1 MDKYFIC
8 LANSYKRNGRCIA
21 GVEVTISQDYHW
33 KIVRNNDGSPHWVR
47 PIDQHTEYGEVLEGE
62 ARYIPL
68 LSVVRLSEVIPCPH
82 ESHSEDVNYMHMI
95 AIGMIKNNREVLEQ
109 LSDNV
114 HYEVFYTKELAISPE
129 VYAKGNYSLM
139 MIHPENI
146 QFQEDLTKN
155 RARYRM
161 LFTYHGTNYD
171 FSITDPVFYEQTALQ
186 PQLLSSLK
194 DVYLTLSIGL
204 EYEGRHHKLI
214 AGLIIPSDMSTH
226 DNPFEIIHTGQLQEK
241 KVCPFTKKEL
251 SGYKRAFV
259 VPGQEGL
266 SVCIKNK
273 DGGDYFIK
281 LDFGITVEPWK
292 RINLR
297 RTQIVTYSDSM
308 GKEIKRLR
316 TTIPS
321 KSEQYNNETKKR
333 YNRICFMK
341 TFWYFR
347 RFLLKTFA

>member
-21 GVEVTISQDYHW
+21 GVEVTISQDNHW
-33 KIVRNNDGSPHWVR
+33 KIVRNNDGSPRWIR

-62 ARYIPL
+62 ARHIPL
-68 LSVVRLSEVIPCPH
+68 LSFVKLSEVVPCPH
-82 ESHSEDVNYMHMI
+82 ESHSEDVNYQQMTT
-95 AIGMIKNNREVLEQ
+95 IGMIHSNREVLEH

-114 HYEVFYTKELAISPE
+114 HFEVFYTTELAISPE
-129 VYAKGNYSLM
+129 TYAMGNYSLM

-161 LFTYHGTNYD
+161 LFSYHGTNYD
-171 FSITDPVFYEQTALQ
+171 FSITDPVFYEQIAIQ
-186 PQLLSSLK
+186 PELLNSLT
-194 DVYLTLSIGL
+194 DIYLTLSIGL
-204 EYEGRHHKLI
+204 EYDGRHHKLI
-214 AGLIIPSDMSTH
+214 AGLIIPSDISTH
-226 DNPFEIIHTGQLQEK
+226 DNSFEIIHTGRLQEK
-241 KVCPFTKKEL
+241 KLCPFTKKEL
-251 SGYKRAFV
+251 SNYKKAFV
-259 VPGQEGL
+259 VPSQEGL
-266 SVCIKNK
+266 SVCIKKK
-273 DGGDYFIK
+273 DGREYFIM
-281 LDFGITVEPWK
+281 LDFGITIEPWK

-297 RTQIVTYSDSM
+297 KTQIVTYSDSM

>member
-21 GVEVTISQDYHW
+21 GVEVTIHDNHW
-33 KIVRNNDGSPHWVR
+33 KIVRNDDGSPHWIR
-47 PIDQHTEYGEVLEGE
+47 PIDRHTEYGEILEGE

-68 LSVVRLSEVIPCPH
+68 LSVVKLSEVEPCPH
-82 ESHSEDVNYMHMI
+82 ESHSEDVNSMQMMV
-95 AIGMIKNNREVLEQ
+95 IGMISRNREVLEQ

-114 HYEVFYTKELAISPE
+114 HFEVFYTPELAISPE
-129 VYAKGNYSLM
+129 IYAKGNYSLM

-161 LFTYHGTNYD
+161 LFSYHGTNYD
-171 FSITDPVFYEQTALQ
+171 FSITDPIFYEKMALQ
-186 PQLLSSLK
+186 PNILTSLT

-214 AGLIIPSDMSTH
+214 AGVIFPSDTSSH
-226 DNPFEIIHTGQLQEK
+226 ENPYEIIHTERLQEK

-251 SGYKRAFV
+251 SDYKKAFV
-259 VPGQEGL
+259 VPTQEGL
-266 SVCIKNK
+266 SVCIKKK
-273 DGGDYFIK
+273 DGGDYFIM
-281 LDFGITVEPWK
+281 LDFGITIEPWK

-297 RTQIVTYSDSM
+297 KTQIVTYSDSM

-316 TTIPS
+316 IIPS
-321 KSEQYNNETKKR
+321 KPSILIK
-333 YNRICFMK
+333 IMK
-341 TFWYFR
+341 VLHT
-347 RFLLKTFA
+347 

>member
-21 GVEVTISQDYHW
+21 GVEVTISQDNHW
-33 KIVRNNDGSPHWVR
+33 KIVRNDDSSPHWIR
-47 PIDQHTEYGEVLEGE
+47 PIDQHTEYGEILEGE

-68 LSVVRLSEVIPCPH
+68 LSIVKLSGVIPCPH
-82 ESHSEDVNYMHMI
+82 KSHSEDVNYMQMI
-95 AIGMIKNNREVLEQ
+95 VIGMISRNREVLEQ

-114 HYEVFYTKELAISPE
+114 HFEVFYTTELAISPE

-139 MIHPENI
+139 MIHPESI
-146 QFQEDLTKN
+146 QFLEDLTKK

-161 LFTYHGTNYD
+161 LFSYHGTNYD
-171 FSITDPVFYEQTALQ
+171 FSITDPIFYEKIALQ
-186 PQLLSSLK
+186 PDLLSTLT

-214 AGLIIPSDMSTH
+214 AGLMIPSDMSTP
-226 DNPFEIIHTGQLQEK
+226 DNPFEIIHTGRLQEK
-241 KVCPFTKKEL
+241 EVCPFTKKEL
-251 SGYKRAFV
+251 SNYKKAFV
-259 VPGQEGL
+259 VPSQEGL
-266 SVCIKNK
+266 SVCIKKK
-273 DGGDYFIK
+273 DGGEYFIM
-281 LDFGITVEPWK
+281 LDYGITIEPWK

-297 RTQIVTYSDSM
+297 KTQIVTYSDSM

-316 TTIPS
+316 TM
-321 KSEQYNNETKKR
+321 YETKKR

-347 RFLLKTFA
+347 SFLLKTFA

>member
-21 GVEVTISQDYHW
+21 GVEITISQDNHW
-33 KIVRNNDGSPHWVR
+33 KVVRNNDGSPHWIR

-62 ARYIPL
+62 ARHIPL
-68 LSVVRLSEVIPCPH
+68 LSVVKISEAVPCPH
-82 ESHSEDVNYMHMI
+82 ESHSEDVNYLQMTT
-95 AIGMIKNNREVLEQ
+95 IGMIHNYREVLEQ

-114 HYEVFYTKELAISPE
+114 HFEIFYTTELAISPE
-129 VYAKGNYSLM
+129 IYAKGNYSLM

-161 LFTYHGTNYD
+161 SFSYHGTNYD
-171 FSITDPVFYEQTALQ
+171 FSITDPVFYEQIALQ
-186 PQLLSSLK
+186 PELLNSLT
-194 DVYLTLSIGL
+194 DIYLTLSIGL

-214 AGLIIPSDMSTH
+214 AGVIIPSDMSTH
-226 DNPFEIIHTGQLQEK
+226 DNPFEIISTGRLQEK

-251 SGYKRAFV
+251 SVYKKAFV
-259 VPGQEGL
+259 VPSQEGL

-273 DGGDYFIK
+273 DGGEYFIM
-281 LDFGITVEPWK
+281 LDFGLTIDPWK
-292 RINLR
+292 KINLR
-297 RTQIVTYSDSM
+297 ETQIVTYSDLT

-316 TTIPS
+316 IIPS
-321 KSEQYNNETKKR
+321 KPSILMRIMKLLHIYNVIITKLH
-333 YNRICFMK
+333 I
-341 TFWYFR
+341 
-347 RFLLKTFA
+347 

>member
-21 GVEVTISQDYHW
+21 GVEVNISQDYHW
-33 KIVRNNDGSPHWVR
+33 KIVRNNDGSPHWIR
-47 PIDQHTEYGEVLEGE
+47 PIDQHTEYGEILEGE

-68 LSVVRLSEVIPCPH
+68 LSVVKLSEIIPCPH

-95 AIGMIKNNREVLEQ
+95 AIGMIKKNREVLEQ
-109 LSDNV
+109 LVDNV
-114 HYEVFYTKELAISPE
+114 HFDVFYTKELAISPE

-146 QFQEDLTKN
+146 QFQEDFTKN

-161 LFTYHGTNYD
+161 LFSYHGTNYD

-186 PQLLSSLK
+186 PKLLSSLK

-297 RTQIVTYSDSM
+297 RAQIVTYSDSM

-316 TTIPS
+316 ITFPS
-321 KSEQYNNETKKR
+321 KPSILM
-333 YNRICFMK
+333 RIMK
-341 TFWYFR
+341 
-347 RFLLKTFA
+347 LLQI

>member
-21 GVEVTISQDYHW
+21 GVEVTISQDKRW
-33 KIVRNNDGSPHWVR
+33 KIVRNNDGSPHWIR
-47 PIDQHTEYGEVLEGE
+47 PIDQHTEYGEILEGE

-68 LSVVRLSEVIPCPH
+68 LSVVKLSEVEPCPH
-82 ESHSEDVNYMHMI
+82 ESHSEDVNYMQMT
-95 AIGMIKNNREVLEQ
+95 AIGMINNNREVLEQ
-109 LSDNV
+109 LTDNV
-114 HYEVFYTKELAISPE
+114 HFEVFYTTELAISPE

-161 LFTYHGTNYD
+161 LFSYHGTYYD
-171 FSITDPVFYEQTALQ
+171 CSITDPVFYEKIALQ
-186 PQLLSSLK
+186 PDLLTSLT

-214 AGLIIPSDMSTH
+214 AGLIIPSDMSTP
-226 DNPFEIIHTGQLQEK
+226 DNPFEIIHTGRLQEK
-241 KVCPFTKKEL
+241 EVCPFTKKEL
-251 SGYKRAFV
+251 SNYKKAFV
-259 VPGQEGL
+259 VPSQEGL
-266 SVCIKNK
+266 SVCIKKK
-273 DGGDYFIK
+273 DGGEYFIM
-281 LDFGITVEPWK
+281 LDYGITIEPWK

-297 RTQIVTYSDSM
+297 KTQIVTYSDST

-316 TTIPS
+316 IIPS
-321 KSEQYNNETKKR
+321 KPSILMRIMKLLHIYNVIIAKLH
-333 YNRICFMK
+333 I
-341 TFWYFR
+341 
-347 RFLLKTFA
+347 